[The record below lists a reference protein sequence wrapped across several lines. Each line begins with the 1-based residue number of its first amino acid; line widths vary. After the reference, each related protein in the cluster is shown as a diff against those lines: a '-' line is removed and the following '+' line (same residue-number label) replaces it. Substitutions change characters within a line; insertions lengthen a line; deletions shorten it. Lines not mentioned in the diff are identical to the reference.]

1 MNFISSFR
9 ASSTVGKESGR
20 TLKRPRYWSD
30 VLVRVSG
37 QPMKAAIES
46 EVRTM
51 NMKVTTD
58 YFHVRPLTLAAHSN
72 NCQRL
77 AICSCGNRR
86 A

>member
-1 MNFISSFR
+1 
-9 ASSTVGKESGR
+9 
-20 TLKRPRYWSD
+20 
-30 VLVRVSG
+30 
-37 QPMKAAIES
+37 MKAAIES

-77 AICSCGNRR
+77 AKIR
-86 A
+86 ALSTYDFSKRSKRNLTAQTLITYFTKHVF